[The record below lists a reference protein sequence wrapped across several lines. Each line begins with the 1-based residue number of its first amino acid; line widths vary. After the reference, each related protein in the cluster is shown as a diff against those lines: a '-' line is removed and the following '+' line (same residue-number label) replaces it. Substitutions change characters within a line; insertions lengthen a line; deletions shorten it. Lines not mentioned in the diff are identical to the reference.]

1 MSHTMSTDMT
11 PDMTNA
17 GSNSAKRPTNRPAKA
32 QEIIS
37 IAQSLIQNRG
47 YNGFS
52 FRDVAEAVGIKSA
65 SIHYHFPT
73 KSGLVK
79 EIIADY
85 RATFQQGLDEIDARN
100 LPGLEKLEAYAGLFE
115 NTLRTQGCVCLA
127 GILATEVGSLDEEVR
142 VAVDGFFAEQ
152 DRWLE
157 NAVRRGQGEGNIKPD
172 IDAKAF
178 PPAFVSGLEGAMII
192 ARNKGSLD
200 YLANAAAHYL
210 NMIKI

>member
-11 PDMTNA
+11 PEMTNA
-17 GSNSAKRPTNRPAKA
+17 GPISAKRPAKA

-65 SIHYHFPT
+65 SIDYHFPT

-79 EIIADY
+79 AIIADY
-85 RATFQQGLDEIDARN
+85 RAAFQLALDEIDARN
-100 LPGLEKLEAYAGLFE
+100 LPGLEKLEAYAGLFKD
-115 NTLRTQGCVCLA
+115 TLRTHGCVCLA

-152 DRWLE
+152 ANWLE
-157 NAVRRGQGEGNIKPD
+157 SAVRRGQGEGNIKPD
-172 IDAKAF
+172 VDAKAF
-178 PPAFVSGLEGAMII
+178 APAFVSGLEGAMII

-210 NMIKI
+210 TMIKI